1 MGTLPNDYEAYMR
14 IKRDWDDLV
23 EARKIALESA
33 YEKIR
38 SRISAGESTG
48 DRILDF
54 CIAKFGSEDLTVP
67 FLRDL
72 ESRMTGKIG
81 EPILLIERK
90 TPIGSSPLESSIMR
104 FHYEWSFLACILE
117 EETLVLDNESFGFSC
132 KRHADWVGRFAQGDG
147 IKVVRGDLYPPYGV
161 LYMTH
166 LLPDQ
171 EQNHFILVGQEEIA
185 ERLPKLLA
193 GEQLL
198 EAHTLENA
206 LNALLASL
214 KQHEESPDRG

>member
-1 MGTLPNDYEAYMR
+1 MGTLPNDYEAYMCL
-14 IKRDWDDLV
+14 KQDWDDLV

-117 EETLVLDNESFGFSC
+117 EEALLLDSESFGFAC
-132 KRHADWVGRFAQGDG
+132 RRHATWEGRFANGG
-147 IKVVRGDLYPPYGV
+147 RVKVAPGNLSPSYGALY
-161 LYMTH
+161 LTH
-166 LLPDQ
+166 LLPEQ
-171 EQNHFILVGQEEIA
+171 EQNHFILVGQKEIA

-193 GEQLL
+193 NEEILEVHAVEQ
-198 EAHTLENA
+198 TLKD
-206 LNALLASL
+206 LLAALTPTTENS
-214 KQHEESPDRG
+214 